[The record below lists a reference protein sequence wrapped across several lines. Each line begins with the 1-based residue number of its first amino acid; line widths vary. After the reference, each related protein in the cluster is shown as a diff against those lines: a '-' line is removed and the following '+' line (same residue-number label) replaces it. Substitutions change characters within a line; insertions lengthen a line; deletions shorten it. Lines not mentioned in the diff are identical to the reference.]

1 MRGIVDTMTT
11 GTRGSSGGHPRR
23 RLLAL
28 ALLLVLSLT
37 LAAALALQAIGT
49 ARRHRDTAER
59 TLQDYAAFG
68 AFILASQ
75 SYRQLGGAVV
85 ETFTAWPADGPPAV
99 PAGTACP
106 AGTTY
111 FERAPGAASL
121 ATRGAAV
128 SPADATVL
136 ADTLG
141 HAMKL
146 LEEVGWRFRFLR
158 VPAGAADGWF
168 VTSYMAAGGGYGL
181 RGFTVCLGGADSPF
195 RRVTLSER
203 ALPPAVTGDLPADS
217 LFSTSVTDGQGRTVY
232 TSPIAYS
239 SPYHASARLGTE
251 FGDLALR
258 LQLRPGIA
266 GRLVIGGIPASPTP
280 LALGLLGLSTLLVV
294 TALLQLR
301 REYELIGIRS
311 DFVSNVSHELRTPLS
326 QILIFTELLKLGR
339 LRSDAE
345 RERSLDIIDQEVRR
359 LIRLVE
365 NVLQF
370 ARSGGGRRR
379 LEQDTVP
386 LANLVRETLDAFRPL
401 AAARDVTLRAEVPPR
416 AAVRAD
422 SSALRQIL
430 LNLLDN
436 AVKYGPRGQTVSVA
450 AQVLNGRT
458 RIAVDDQGPG
468 IPLGDRDRVWQGYYR
483 LQRETRSAVAGSGI
497 GLAVVRSLASE
508 MGGRAWVEDTDTGG
522 ARFVVELASGSGGQA

>member
-1 MRGIVDTMTT
+1 MTT
-11 GTRGSSGGHPRR
+11 GASGTSGGHPRR
-23 RLLAL
+23 RLFAL

-37 LAAALALQAIGT
+37 LAGGLALQAIGT
-49 ARRHRDTAER
+49 ARRHRETAQR

-75 SYRQLGGAVV
+75 SYRQLGGVVV
-85 ETFTAWPADGPPAV
+85 ETFTGWPASGPPV
-99 PAGTACP
+99 IPAGTGCP
-106 AGTTY
+106 AGPTY
-111 FERAPGAASL
+111 FERAPAAATLEPRGTPLSSADL
-121 ATRGAAV
+121 A
-128 SPADATVL
+128 VL
-136 ADTLG
+136 ADTLR

-158 VPAGAADGWF
+158 VPAAGADGWF

-181 RGFTVCLGGADSPF
+181 RGFTACLGGADSPF
-195 RRVTLSER
+195 RRVAQTER
-203 ALPPAVTGDLPADS
+203 ALPPAVTGTLPPDS
-217 LFSTSVTDGQGRTVY
+217 LFSTSVADGEGRALY
-232 TSPIAYS
+232 RSPIRYE

-251 FGDLALR
+251 FGDLVLR
-258 LQLRPGIA
+258 LELRPDVA

-301 REYELIGIRS
+301 REYELIAIRS

-345 RERSLDIIDQEVRR
+345 RERSLDIIDQEARR

-370 ARSGGGRRR
+370 ARAGGGRRG
-379 LEQDTVP
+379 LERDTVP
-386 LANLVRETLDAFRPL
+386 LDGLIRETLEAFRPL
-401 AAARDVTLRAEVPPR
+401 AAARDVALRSDVPAR
-416 AAVRAD
+416 ATVKAD
-422 SSALRQIL
+422 PGALRQVL

-450 AQVLNGRT
+450 AQVRNGRT
-458 RIAVDDQGPG
+458 RIVVDDQGPG

-497 GLAVVRSLASE
+497 GLAVVRSLATE
-508 MGGRAWVEDTDTGG
+508 MGGRTWVEDTDTGG
-522 ARFVVELASGSGGQA
+522 ARFVVELATGNGGQP

>member
-1 MRGIVDTMTT
+1 MRGIVDTMST
-11 GTRGSSGGHPRR
+11 GPGGTSGGHPRR
-23 RLLAL
+23 RLFAL
-28 ALLLVLSLT
+28 ALLLVLSLS
-37 LAAALALQAIGT
+37 LAGALALQAIGT
-49 ARRHRDTAER
+49 ARRHRETAQR

-75 SYRQLGGAVV
+75 SYRQLGGGVV
-85 ETFTAWPADGPPAV
+85 ESFTAWPAAGRPTL

-106 AGTTY
+106 GGNAW
-111 FERAPGAASL
+111 FERPPGSKSL
-121 ATRGAAV
+121 PGRGAALA
-128 SPADATVL
+128 PADVAALT
-136 ADTLG
+136 DTLG
-141 HAMKL
+141 HAMRL

-158 VPAGAADGWF
+158 LPAAEADGWF
-168 VTSYMAAGGGYGL
+168 ITSYQAGAGYGL
-181 RGFTVCLGGADSPF
+181 RGFTACLGGAESPF
-195 RRVTLSER
+195 RRVALSER

-217 LFSTSVTDGQGRTVY
+217 LFSTRVTDGRGRAAY
-232 TSPIAYS
+232 ASPTAYS
-239 SPYHASARLGTE
+239 SPYHAGARLGPE
-251 FGDLALR
+251 FGDLELR
-258 LQLRPGIA
+258 LELRPDVA
-266 GRLVIGGIPASPTP
+266 GRLVIGGIPSSPTP

-345 RERSLDIIDQEVRR
+345 RERSLDIIDQEARR

-379 LEQDTVP
+379 LEPDSVP
-386 LANLVRETLDAFRPL
+386 LDGLVRETLEAFRPL
-401 AAARDVTLRAEVPPR
+401 AAARGVTLRAEVPGG

-422 SSALRQIL
+422 PSALRQVL

-483 LQRETRSAVAGSGI
+483 LQREARSAVAGSGI
-497 GLAVVRSLASE
+497 GLAVVRSLATE
-508 MGGRAWVEDTDTGG
+508 MGGRTWVEDTDTGG
-522 ARFVVELASGSGGQA
+522 ARFVVELASSNGGER

>member
-1 MRGIVDTMTT
+1 MTT
-11 GTRGSSGGHPRR
+11 GPSGTSGGHPRR
-23 RLLAL
+23 RLFAL

-37 LAAALALQAIGT
+37 LAGALALQAIGT
-49 ARRHRDTAER
+49 ARRHRETAQH

-85 ETFTAWPADGPPAV
+85 ETFTGWPASGPPGI
-99 PAGTACP
+99 PAGTGCP
-106 AGTTY
+106 TGTTY
-111 FERAPGAASL
+111 FERPPAATEL
-121 ATRGAAV
+121 QPRGAPL
-128 SPADATVL
+128 SPADLAVL
-136 ADTLG
+136 TDTLR
-141 HAMKL
+141 HAMTL
-146 LEEVGWRFRFLR
+146 LKEVGWRFRFLR
-158 VPAGAADGWF
+158 VPAGGADGWF
-168 VTSYMAAGGGYGL
+168 VTSYMAPGGGYGL
-181 RGFTVCLGGADSPF
+181 RGYTACLGGTDSPF
-195 RRVTLSER
+195 RRVAQTER
-203 ALPPAVTGDLPADS
+203 ALPPAVTGGLPADS
-217 LFSTSVTDGQGRTVY
+217 LFSTSVVAGNGQALYR
-232 TSPIAYS
+232 SPVAYS
-239 SPYHASARLGTE
+239 SPFRAGARLGTE

-258 LQLRPGIA
+258 LELRPDVA

-301 REYELIGIRS
+301 REYELIAIRS

-370 ARSGGGRRR
+370 AGSGGGRRR

-386 LANLVRETLDAFRPL
+386 LASLVRETIEAFRPL
-401 AAARDVTLRAEVPPR
+401 AAARGVALRTEVPPR
-416 AAVRAD
+416 AMVRAD

-450 AQVLNGRT
+450 AQVMNGRT

-468 IPLGDRDRVWQGYYR
+468 IPLGDRDRIWQGYYR

-497 GLAVVRSLASE
+497 GLAVVRSLATE
-508 MGGRAWVEDTDTGG
+508 MGGRTWVEDTDTGG
-522 ARFVVELASGSGGQA
+522 ARFVVELASGNGGPA

>member
-1 MRGIVDTMTT
+1 LRGIVETMSPGPS
-11 GTRGSSGGHPRR
+11 GTSGSHPRR
-23 RLLAL
+23 RLFAL

-37 LAAALALQAIGT
+37 LAGALALQAIET
-49 ARRHRDTAER
+49 AGRHRETAQR
-59 TLQDYAAFG
+59 TLQDYAAFA

-85 ETFTAWPADGPPAV
+85 ETFTGWPTDGAPTLPE
-99 PAGTACP
+99 GTGCP
-106 AGTTY
+106 AGTTW
-111 FERAPGAASL
+111 FERRPGVAA
-121 ATRGAAV
+121 AEPRGA
-128 SPADATVL
+128 PL
-136 ADTLG
+136 AAGDLAALSDTLRQ
-141 HAMKL
+141 AMRL

-168 VTSYMAAGGGYGL
+168 ITSYPAPGGGYGL
-181 RGFTVCLGGADSPF
+181 RGFTACLGGAESPF
-195 RRVTLSER
+195 RRVALTER

-217 LFSTSVTDGQGRTVY
+217 LFSTAVVDGRGRTVHA
-232 TSPIAYS
+232 SPMTYS
-239 SPYHASARLGTE
+239 SPYHARARFGTE

-258 LQLRPGIA
+258 LELRPDVA
-266 GRLVIGGIPASPTP
+266 GRLVIGGIPSSPTP

-301 REYELIGIRS
+301 REYELIAIRS

-370 ARSGGGRRR
+370 ARSGVGRRR
-379 LEQDTVP
+379 LEAEAVP
-386 LANLVRETLDAFRPL
+386 VASLVRETLDAFRPL
-401 AAARDVTLRAEVPPR
+401 AAARGVTLRAEVPTS

-450 AQVLNGRT
+450 AQVLNGKT

-468 IPLGDRDRVWQGYYR
+468 IPLADRDRVWQGYYR
-483 LQRETRSAVAGSGI
+483 LQREARSAVAGSGI
-497 GLAVVRSLASE
+497 GLAVVRSLATE
-508 MGGRAWVEDTDTGG
+508 MGGRTWVEDTDTGG
-522 ARFVVELASGSGGQA
+522 ARFVVELASSNGGPA